1 MGWQL
6 REEEKMIGYPDRP
19 IESIKNNSFGTN
31 TYVDVLSEFITSCE
45 TPMTIAIQGDWGT
58 GKTSMM
64 NMIKESLDE
73 NVVPVWFNTWQYSQF
88 NLGNQLPILLLNK
101 LIGKINN
108 NSATLKELV
117 TKGAKILGQIGVG
130 IATKGNASI
139 DSGLLGLELD
149 DIEQLVNLKTELE
162 KAIETSL
169 EGRGKGARLVIFI
182 DDLDRLQ
189 PEKAVEVLET
199 MKIFLDCERCVFVL
213 AVDYDVVARGVKAKY
228 GDTLSD
234 EKGKSFFDKIIQL
247 PFKMPVAKYDID
259 QYLKELMSTIW
270 GEIEEDEL
278 KDIADYRDI
287 IEQSIGKNPRSIK
300 RTVNSFTIINNVAQK
315 EGKLAKDNENML
327 KQQRKVLFVLL
338 CMQLSYEE
346 LYNFILGQ
354 ISDIMTVGLKGLK
367 EYEKDETLLA
377 SELSDSLKQDVS
389 TDSEVYKNNKEM
401 LDIFIKW
408 AEDLLAASKGED
420 AINALVDIL
429 SLSAITAS
437 DTKENRTVSK
447 RDYSKIIFKGKEYP
461 KSQLPREVIA
471 HYVET
476 TPSAKIEDI
485 QKLFSWDKVTKGV
498 IRLADDPIVNPE
510 NGKRRYSKNLIM
522 VPSEGKEIA
531 VWSDWG
537 PANGFND
544 YLEGVLKKYM

>member
-1 MGWQL
+1 
-6 REEEKMIGYPDRP
+6 MIGYPDKP
-19 IESIKNNSFGTN
+19 IESRSDNSFGTN
-31 TYVDVLSEFITSCE
+31 TYVDVLSEFISSCE

-64 NMIKESLDE
+64 KMIKESLDK
-73 NVVPVWFNTWQYSQF
+73 NTIVPVWFNTWQYSQF

-117 TKGAKILGQIGVG
+117 SKGAKILGQIGVG
-130 IATKGNASI
+130 IATKGNASV
-139 DSGLLGLELD
+139 DAGLLGLELD
-149 DIEQLVNLKTELE
+149 DIEQLVNLKSELE
-162 KAIETSL
+162 NAIKSSL
-169 EGRGKGARLVIFI
+169 EGKGEKARLVIFV

-228 GDTLSD
+228 GDSLSD

-259 QYLKELMSTIW
+259 KYLKELMSTIW
-270 GEIEEDEL
+270 GEIEEDER

-354 ISDIMTVGLKGLK
+354 ISEIISVGLKGLK
-367 EYEKDETLLA
+367 EYEKDDALFA
-377 SELSDSLKQDVS
+377 SELSDGTKQDIGIE
-389 TDSEVYKNNKEM
+389 TEVFKNNKEM
-401 LDIFIKW
+401 LEIFIKW

-447 RDYSKIIFKGKEYP
+447 RDYGKIMFMGKEYP

-471 HYVET
+471 HYVKV
-476 TPSAKIEDI
+476 TPSVTIKALED
-485 QKLFSWDKVTKGV
+485 LFNWGRVTKGV
-498 IRLADDPIVNPE
+498 IRLASDPVVNPE

-522 VPSEGKEIA
+522 IPSEGKEIA

-544 YLEGVLKKYM
+544 YVEEKLSEHMKNV